1 MKNFVFQTSKEF
13 NLTGSYF
20 IFPTD
25 DEYQLGNFLDII
37 LVHAF
42 PFDSSMYLPNFEN
55 DKMIEELNQLATKKG
70 NIRIFLPNLP
80 GFGQSDNLKEEPKNL
95 LSYVKCIDELVN
107 KFNLSNIIIGG
118 CSMGGYIALEYLSN
132 HIKALDGLILID
144 TKSTADTDEQ
154 KQNRFK
160 TIEKIKNSHKNDRDN
175 HSIEIEQLY
184 NRNKLIKEFIDNLL
198 ANIVSDYTKENNQQ
212 ISKEILNI
220 MKQQNLNGILHAL
233 RAMAGRNDNTKILK
247 KFRKDLLIIV
257 GEYDKITPIE
267 ISVQIK
273 NLTRRSTLNIIPN
286 AGHLSNME
294 NSLEFNRVLLDW
306 IKKTYRNRS

>member
-1 MKNFVFQTSKEF
+1 MKNFVFQTSKGF

-20 IFPTD
+20 VFPTD

-37 LVHAF
+37 LIHAF

-55 DKMIEELNQLATKKG
+55 EKMVEELNQFAATKG
-70 NIRIFLPNLP
+70 YIRIFLPNLP
-80 GFGQSDNLKEEPKNL
+80 GFGQSDKFKEEPNNL
-95 LSYVKCIDELVN
+95 LPYVYCIDEIVN

-118 CSMGGYIALEYLSN
+118 CSMGGYIALEYLRN
-132 HIKALDGLILID
+132 HIKLLDGLILID

-154 KQNRFK
+154 KHNRFN
-160 TIEKIKNSHKNDRDN
+160 TIETIKNSLKNDPGDY
-175 HSIEIEQLY
+175 SIEIEQLY
-184 NRNKLIKEFIDNLL
+184 HNNKLIKEFIDNLHG
-198 ANIVSDYTKENNQQ
+198 NIVSEHITENNQQ
-212 ISKEILNI
+212 ISREILNI
-220 MKQQNLNGILHAL
+220 MKQQNPNGIIHAL

-247 KFRKDLLIIV
+247 KFRKDVLIIV
-257 GEYDKITPIE
+257 GGYDKITPID

-294 NSLEFNRVLLDW
+294 NFLEFNRVLIDW
-306 IKKTYRNRS
+306 IKKIYSNRQ